1 MTNKDTAICLRK
13 ADFSE
18 TSQVVTFFTKDAG
31 KLAALAKGAKR
42 KKSSF
47 DGPIEVFS
55 YGRIV
60 YIQTATAKLATL
72 TEFAQM
78 PIFQYLSS
86 RLISLNGGLFAVEL
100 MDYFTENYDPHPDLF
115 DSLIQFLTDVQTAA
129 DPASALRLLI
139 IFQLTLLN
147 EVGTKPLLA
156 RCANCK
162 VPYANNWPFYYFSS
176 IANGLICPDCEF
188 SFADKIRISPQ
199 MAAVIAD
206 LKTITTA
213 NETIIKEIEKILIA
227 HFTELMHRKPKMA
240 KYFA

>member
-18 TSQVVTFFTKDAG
+18 TSQVVTFFTKDVG
-31 KLAALAKGAKR
+31 KLAAIAKGAKR

-55 YGRIV
+55 YGHIV

-78 PIFQYLSS
+78 PIFQCLSN

-100 MDYFTENYDPHPDLF
+100 LDYFTENYDPHPDLF
-115 DSLIQFLTDVQTAA
+115 DSLVQFLTDVQTA
-129 DPASALRLLI
+129 DGPASALRLLI

-162 VPYANNWPFYYFSS
+162 VPYDGNWPFYYFSS

-188 SFADKIRISPQ
+188 SFADKIRVSPQ
-199 MAAVIAD
+199 TAAVLAN

-213 NETIIKEIEKILIA
+213 NETILNEIEKILIA

-240 KYFA
+240 KYFR

>member
-1 MTNKDTAICLRK
+1 MIHKDTAICLRK

-55 YGRIV
+55 YGQIV
-60 YIQTATAKLATL
+60 YTQTATAKLATL
-72 TEFAQM
+72 TEFCQL
-78 PIFQYLSS
+78 PVFQYLSS
-86 RLISLNGGLFAVEL
+86 SLMSLNGGLFAVEL
-100 MDYFTENYDPHPDLF
+100 MDFFTENYDPHPDLF
-115 DSLIQFLTDVQTAA
+115 DSLVQFLTDVQTAA
-129 DPASALRLLI
+129 DSSSALRLLI

-162 VPYANNWPFYYFSS
+162 VPYSDNWPFYYFSS

-188 SFADKIRISPQ
+188 SFADKIRLGKQ
-199 MAAVIAD
+199 TAGVLAD
-206 LKTITTA
+206 LKTISTA
-213 NETIIKEIEKILIA
+213 NEPALKEIEKILIS

-240 KYFA
+240 KYFI